1 MSSQSDRRRHDR
13 FHGRVGD
20 GQRTCDHP
28 ACAEAGEFRAPPPG
42 GHSGDGPGQW
52 RWLCLDHVREF
63 NAGYDFFDGM
73 GADEIYEA
81 QSPLGGFYQSTNR
94 WGAGASPPPRW
105 QDFDDPLDAI
115 GARFRRTMPRARP
128 DGTPLSDADAKA
140 LKTLGLERDADR
152 RTIRRRYSEL
162 VRRYHP
168 DRNGGDRSHEDK
180 LQRAIKAYERLK
192 KSPAFG

>member
-105 QDFDDPLDAI
+105 QDFV
-115 GARFRRTMPRARP
+115 TW
-128 DGTPLSDADAKA
+128 
-140 LKTLGLERDADR
+140 LGR
-152 RTIRRRYSEL
+152 
-162 VRRYHP
+162 
-168 DRNGGDRSHEDK
+168 
-180 LQRAIKAYERLK
+180 
-192 KSPAFG
+192 